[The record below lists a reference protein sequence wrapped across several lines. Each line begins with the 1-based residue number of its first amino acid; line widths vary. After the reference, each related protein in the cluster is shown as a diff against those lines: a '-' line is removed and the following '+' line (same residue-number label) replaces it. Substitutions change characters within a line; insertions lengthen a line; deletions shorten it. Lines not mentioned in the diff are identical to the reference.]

1 LTFFL
6 LTGNNSGIKF
16 NSANKDIAMLS
27 RAAAVLVIIDIQGN
41 LAQAMFDKDNL
52 FANTIKLIK
61 GFKVLNLPIIV
72 TEQTPQKLG
81 KTLPSIAAELEGI
94 TPIGKESFSCW
105 LDARFREQLEALSR
119 RHVVLLGIESHVCVY
134 QTALDLISNGYTA
147 HLVADAISSR
157 TPENREIGINA
168 MKSAG
173 AHLTSTEM
181 VLFELLRTAAD
192 SKAREIFKIV
202 K

>member
-1 LTFFL
+1 
-6 LTGNNSGIKF
+6 
-16 NSANKDIAMLS
+16 MLS

-41 LAQAMFDKDNL
+41 LAQAMFDKESL
-52 FANTIKLIK
+52 FANTVKLIK
-61 GFKVLNLPIIV
+61 GFKVFNLPIIV

-81 KTLPSIAAELEGI
+81 QTIPFIAAELEGI
-94 TPIGKESFSCW
+94 KPIDKDSFSCW
-105 LDARFREQLEALSR
+105 LNDQFQEQLEALSR

-134 QTALDLISNGYTA
+134 QTACDLISNGYNV
-147 HLVADAISSR
+147 HLVADAVSSR
-157 TPENREIGINA
+157 TKQNRDIGLAA

-173 AHLTSTEM
+173 AHVASTEM

-192 SKAREIFKIV
+192 PKARDIFKIV

>member
-1 LTFFL
+1 
-6 LTGNNSGIKF
+6 
-16 NSANKDIAMLS
+16 MLS

-41 LAQAMFDKDNL
+41 LAQAMFDKENL
-52 FANTIKLIK
+52 FTNTVKLIK
-61 GFKVLNLPIIV
+61 GFKVFNLPIIV

-81 KTLPSIAAELEGI
+81 QTIPQIVAELEGI
-94 TPIGKESFSCW
+94 KPIAKESFSCW
-105 LDARFREQLEALSR
+105 TDVHFREQLEALSR
-119 RHVVLLGIESHVCVY
+119 RHVVLLGIEGHVCVY
-134 QTALDLISNGYTA
+134 QTALDLISNGYNV

-157 TPENREIGINA
+157 TKDNRDIGLAA

-192 SKAREIFKIV
+192 PKAKDIFKIV